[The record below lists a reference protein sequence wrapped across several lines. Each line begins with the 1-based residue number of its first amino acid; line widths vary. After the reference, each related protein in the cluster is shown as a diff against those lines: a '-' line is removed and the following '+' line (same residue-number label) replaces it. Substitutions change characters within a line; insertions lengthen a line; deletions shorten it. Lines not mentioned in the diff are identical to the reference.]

1 MAIATKDLDAAFRAV
16 GQTIGTTIWH
26 AHGSQLVQLSEAELG
41 TFFDGAAYV
50 ILRTSQLK
58 SGALRHVIH
67 TWTGKSADQDE
78 ASTASLKA
86 VELNSALGAKSIEM
100 CERQGHESDLFLS
113 YFKPCL
119 LPVAGHRTTTFHP
132 ELKEAR
138 LLSCQG
144 RPAMRVRE
152 VPLARSSLNH
162 SSVLILETP
171 AKVIQFNGANTSR
184 WERSRAL
191 SVVQYIRQHHPKGE
205 LGMAVIEDGRSDDA
219 EAEYFWE
226 HFGGFAPI
234 AKKGSSIDD
243 TEAKL
248 TSSSLFWISKQGLSN
263 LATAGLKRVMLEG
276 NKCYLLDCGGEL
288 YVWYGRVSLLEE
300 RKLAAMSAEVLV
312 AQENRPPATKIVRV
326 VERYEPA
333 SFKRHFEGW
342 PPSAVDGK
350 RNAQSGTPVTAE
362 TNSVLSDFH
371 GKLEVWLIEGS
382 SLVLLDQDDH
392 GKFYSG
398 DCYTVRYSYQRD
410 RREEFLVFVW
420 FGGQSDQASR
430 TAATKLADSMEASHR
445 GRAVQVRIHQERE
458 PFYFLPLFS
467 DNLAFLEG
475 NRRSTL
481 SDSEGQSFY
490 SSDFKALFRV
500 QTKASIHFLVQVVP
514 PSPPT
519 PYHFSARLEVVWSE
533 SGREPVRLKK
543 FTFASI
549 RVLQLGS
556 MTKVVEEEKEPS
568 AFWKSLGGKAAL
580 GKFKKSLEIL
590 CDARLFH
597 FVSSSHG
604 AAGGQFWEV
613 HNFTQDDLAS
623 DAVMVL
629 DAYDSIFVWVGL
641 QATGADRVAAFDIAQ
656 GCPVLSPVLLWCADN
671 MQFQAYAELS
681 SKSEV
686 RESGVATAK
695 VMQCNEPPIFTC
707 YFDGDFQRLEVIV
720 DPYESKLAALLGHP
734 SQCTPEVGAW
744 PEPPQRMHVPTSSPA
759 PAPSSRYASSD
770 PSGYKKQ
777 SQPVEQF
784 SRCKDEEKMVHIQRP
799 MAMSALSDLL
809 QQDRGPSSGTF
820 VLPASAQALLEASF
834 DEDTGTHLGAQDYVM
849 VDLPKSSPQA
859 ASQRAAAIAAL
870 SGKLT
875 AEKPAGGG
883 SIGVGRSPKVLG
895 ATPSTPPSTPT
906 PPSLLEGFQQ
916 IEHMH
921 CISKE
926 DDPAHAAAPATV
938 ESAVASEAVV
948 DCADNIHLS
957 KKAAPTAIPY
967 DRLRVSSGYAAEGI
981 DELHRETYLS
991 GDEFE
996 KLFGMSK
1003 SAFTGL
1009 PKWKRDQKKKLLDL
1023 F

>member
-1 MAIATKDLDAAFRAV
+1 MPARLCMSPHDRALAGSSSAV
-16 GQTIGTTIWH
+16 LTGAVRQ
-26 AHGSQLVQLSEAELG
+26 HGDRCQGPGRRLPSCWANHLPEAELG
-41 TFFDGAAYV
+41 TFSDGAAYV

-67 TWTGKSADQDE
+67 MWTGKSADQDE

-132 ELKEAR
+132 EMKETR

-205 LGMAVIEDGRSDDA
+205 LGVAVIEDGRSDDA

-226 HFGGFAPI
+226 YFGGFAPI

-263 LATAGLKRVMLEG
+263 LATAELKRVMLEG

-350 RNAQSGTPVTAE
+350 KHAQPGTPVTAE
-362 TNSVLSDFH
+362 TNNVLSAFH
-371 GKLEVWLIEGS
+371 GKLEVWIVEGS

-398 DCYTVRYSYQRD
+398 NCYIVRYSYQRD
-410 RREEFLVFVW
+410 RREEYLVFVW

-445 GRAVQVRIHQERE
+445 GRAVQVRIHQECE
-458 PFYFLPLFS
+458 PFYFLSLFS
-467 DNLAFLEG
+467 DNLAFLKG
-475 NRRSTL
+475 SRRSTL
-481 SDSEGQSFY
+481 SDSEGQSLY
-490 SSDFKALFRV
+490 SSNYKALFRV
-500 QTKASIHFLVQVVP
+500 QTKASIQFLVQVDPVP
-514 PSPPT
+514 SSLDSSGCFILQT
-519 PYHFSARLEVVWSE
+519 KSATFLWHGSTSSKSE
-533 SGREPVRLKK
+533 QACAAKSASFLK
-543 FTFASI
+543 
-549 RVLQLGS
+549 LGS
-556 MTKVVEEEKEPS
+556 TIKVVEEGKEPS
-568 AFWKSLGGKAAL
+568 AFWNPLGGKAAL
-580 GKFKKSLEIL
+580 GKFKKPSGML
-590 CDARLFH
+590 CDARLFQ

-613 HNFTQDDLAS
+613 HYFTQDDLAS

-629 DAYDSIFVWVGL
+629 DTYDSIFVWVGL
-641 QATGADRVAAFDIAQ
+641 QATGADKVAAFDIAQ
-656 GCPVLSPVLLWCADN
+656 
-671 MQFQAYAELS
+671 AYAELA

-707 YFDGDFQRLEVIV
+707 YFDGDFQRLEVII
-720 DPYESKLAALLGHP
+720 DPYESKLATLLGHP
-734 SQCTPEVGAW
+734 SQCTPER
-744 PEPPQRMHVPTSSPA
+744 PQGMHIPTSSPVST
-759 PAPSSRYASSD
+759 PSSRYTSSD
-770 PSGYKKQ
+770 PSGYKKE
-777 SQPVEQF
+777 SKPVEQL
-784 SRCKDEEKMVHIQRP
+784 SSCTDKEKIVHIQRP

-809 QQDRGPSSGTF
+809 LQDRGPSSGTF
-820 VLPASAQALLEASF
+820 ILPASAEALLEASC
-834 DEDTGTHLGAQDYVM
+834 DGDTGTPLGAQDYVM

-883 SIGVGRSPKVLG
+883 SIGVGRSPKVQG

-906 PPSLLEGFQQ
+906 PPSLLEGYQQ
-916 IEHMH
+916 TEHKL
-921 CISKE
+921 CIPKE
-926 DDPAHAAAPATV
+926 DDPALAAAPAKV
-938 ESAVASEAVV
+938 ESADSEAIV
-948 DCADNIHLS
+948 DNADHMS
-957 KKAAPTAIPY
+957 KKAAPPSIPY

-981 DELHRETYLS
+981 DGLHRETFLS
-991 GDEFE
+991 DDEFE
-996 KLFGMSK
+996 RLFGMSM